1 MNIITHSAWTDD
13 HITMTLGRCLRW
25 FVHLNPSS
33 LTCEQISEPEREG
46 AAGPP
51 PGTKPER
58 RPSTGVPS
66 WSSTHTAPRG
76 PESRKQKQRQRD
88 CQGKEKQD
96 INVVILFFPP
106 PSLSLSHT
114 HTHTHSEL
122 LVREV
127 AQGHPSTQLWCP
139 LCRAAGKVSP
149 RVFLPHRSDP
159 PYAHPNHGYTAA
171 SLSLS
176 LTHQYMHVYGCTS
189 TRAHTKT
196 SSVSSTM
203 CSFLQAAPCFC
214 LLSASAQL
222 NLLNLIF
229 CLLLSLLPPHHP
241 PTLSLLSIL
250 SMLFSLPGHSSR
262 EGGSWPS
269 QRRKRLVFRRVRPPL
284 KTHIQPRTHVDI
296 PAAYLNDYYFFQGL
310 NLLLEL

>member
-1 MNIITHSAWTDD
+1 MSRFLSQSEKVQQDPL
-13 HITMTLGRCLRW
+13 LGQS
-25 FVHLNPSS
+25 LN
-33 LTCEQISEPEREG
+33 
-46 AAGPP
+46 AVPP
-51 PGTKPER
+51 PEFPAGAQHTQHREDLRAGSRSRDKGT
-58 RPSTGVPS
+58 V
-66 WSSTHTAPRG
+66 RG
-76 PESRKQKQRQRD
+76 RGNK
-88 CQGKEKQD
+88 
-96 INVVILFFPP
+96 ILMLSFFFFHLHL
-106 PSLSLSHT
+106 SLSLSHT

-262 EGGSWPS
+262 EGGS
-269 QRRKRLVFRRVRPPL
+269 
-284 KTHIQPRTHVDI
+284 
-296 PAAYLNDYYFFQGL
+296 
-310 NLLLEL
+310 

>member
-114 HTHTHSEL
+114 HTHTPIQSYWWGKLLRAIHQHSFGVL
-122 LVREV
+122 SAGRLAKSPRGYFYHTG
-127 AQGHPSTQLWCP
+127 QILPMHTQTTGTQL
-139 LCRAAGKVSP
+139 
-149 RVFLPHRSDP
+149 PH
-159 PYAHPNHGYTAA
+159 

-176 LTHQYMHVYGCTS
+176 HTNTCMCMDAQALELTRR
-189 TRAHTKT
+189 RAAFHPLCAL
-196 SSVSSTM
+196 SFRPLLVFVSSRR
-203 CSFLQAAPCFC
+203 P
-214 LLSASAQL
+214 
-222 NLLNLIF
+222 
-229 CLLLSLLPPHHP
+229 LSL
-241 PTLSLLSIL
+241 TS
-250 SMLFSLPGHSSR
+250 
-262 EGGSWPS
+262 
-269 QRRKRLVFRRVRPPL
+269 
-284 KTHIQPRTHVDI
+284 
-296 PAAYLNDYYFFQGL
+296 
-310 NLLLEL
+310 